1 MRWHLSQS
9 AERTKSN
16 NIRSCPPEPLPPS
29 SPSPSVDL
37 STPSA
42 ADAEGAAAASSPQ
55 PADKL
60 PRLQFT
66 ADVQLAIEQVLRSA
80 DPLDAADFDH
90 VAYINQLFPT
100 EQSLAGIDDVI
111 DAMQRDVR
119 ACDAHIRQVV
129 RGPIPRRTATGDA
142 NGNTELASK
151 VCTTPPKTRRQS

>member
-1 MRWHLSQS
+1 M
-9 AERTKSN
+9 
-16 NIRSCPPEPLPPS
+16 
-29 SPSPSVDL
+29 PSPSVDL
-37 STPSA
+37 STPSDDHQRLLPPA
-42 ADAEGAAAASSPQ
+42 PPTAVDAAAAASSPQ

-151 VCTTPPKTRRQS
+151 VCTTPPQKLSAPVF